1 MELLSFKIKIFELLG
16 IQNTEE
22 IGEKLLEVVL
32 NNKTE
37 VFDSFKE
44 IADDRKDWL
53 QALWQYY
60 EADRSFKKQD
70 FTPKSLC
77 KLISALVGECKSIYD
92 CCGGSG
98 ALTLQNL
105 KDKSIEKVYIEELD
119 SRVVPFLLFNLCLH
133 NASGTV
139 VNGNALTGEKYKT
152 YRLSKGKK
160 YSAAVEAQKEN
171 SDKTLKFDCSIS
183 NPPFNI
189 RWQPPAPLE
198 MDKRFPVIPPANNA
212 NWAFAFNCISKAD
225 KAVLILP
232 NGVTSENSEKEVRK
246 YLIDEDLVEL
256 VAIMPDRMFEA
267 TSISTCIVVLN
278 KNKQKK
284 GVVKFIDSRKN
295 CIVEEREQN
304 GQFGS
309 KSHTARTYKKQFN
322 ALSEDNISKIINAP
336 ESEAEF
342 SATKTIQE
350 IAESDY
356 LLTPSRYIEFKE
368 QESEHRPFQDIA
380 DNLNYILRQKN
391 ACKLVIN
398 ETIARS
404 VGLDAELFVRDREA
418 SKRMKVNMAEI
429 GIKLEADDYIQSTK
443 NKNEFV
449 FKCNDKELLP
459 EIMLE
464 FLSLWKNRIILLNS
478 MENQYLAELID
489 ALLPDLMSGKID
501 LGAMKDDE
509 ERI

>member
-1 MELLSFKIKIFELLG
+1 MELLSFKIKIFDLLE
-16 IQNTEE
+16 IEKTEE
-22 IGEKLLEVVL
+22 IGPKLLDVVL
-32 NNKTE
+32 NNKTD
-37 VFDSFKE
+37 VYDSFKK
-44 IADDRKDWL
+44 IVDGRKDWL

-60 EADRSFKKQD
+60 EADRNFKKQD

-77 KLISALVGECKSIYD
+77 KLVSVLVGECKSIYD

-98 ALTLQNL
+98 ALTVQNIE
-105 KDKSIEKVYIEELD
+105 DKSIDEVYVEELD
-119 SRVVPFLLFNLCLH
+119 SRVVPFLLFNLCLR

-152 YRLSKGKK
+152 YRLSKGEK
-160 YSAAVEAQKEN
+160 YSVAVEVEKES

-212 NWAFAFNCISKAD
+212 NWAFALNCISKAD
-225 KAVLILP
+225 RAVLILP
-232 NGVTSENSEKEVRK
+232 NGVTSENSETEVRK

-256 VAIMPDRMFEA
+256 VAIMPDKMFEA
-267 TSISTCIVVLN
+267 TPISTCIVVLN
-278 KNKQKK
+278 KSKPKK

-295 CIVEEREQN
+295 CVVEERAQN
-304 GQFGS
+304 GQFGG

-322 ALSEDNISKIINAP
+322 ALSDDNISRIINAP
-336 ESEAEF
+336 DSEAEF
-342 SATKTIQE
+342 SATKTNQE
-350 IAESDY
+350 IAETDY

-380 DNLNYILRQKN
+380 NNLNFIIKQQN
-391 ACKLVIN
+391 ACKLIVN
-398 ETIARS
+398 ETIAKS
-404 VGLDAELFVRDREA
+404 IGLDVEKYVKDKEL
-418 SKRMKVNMAEI
+418 SKQTADNLKKI
-429 GIKLEADDYIQSTK
+429 GIELAVDDYIQFTK

-464 FLSLWKNRIILLNS
+464 FLSLWKSRIILLNS
-478 MENQYLAELID
+478 MQKQYLAELRD
-489 ALLPDLMSGKID
+489 ALLPFLMSGEMAG
-501 LGAMKDDE
+501 LE
-509 ERI
+509 

>member
-16 IQNTEE
+16 IENTEE
-22 IGEKLLEVVL
+22 IGEKRLDVVL
-32 NNKTE
+32 NSKTE
-37 VFDSFKE
+37 AFDSFKE
-44 IADDRKDWL
+44 IADDLKDWF

-77 KLISALVGECKSIYD
+77 KLVSALVGECKSIYD

-105 KDKSIEKVYIEELD
+105 KDKSIEEVYIEELD

-139 VNGNALTGEKYKT
+139 VNGNALTGEKHKT

-160 YSAAVEAQKEN
+160 YSVAVEAQKEN

-256 VAIMPDRMFEA
+256 VAIMPDKMFEA

-295 CIVEEREQN
+295 CVVEEREQN

-342 SATKTIQE
+342 SATKTNQE

-380 DNLNYILRQKN
+380 DNLNYILQQKN

-404 VGLDAELFVRDREA
+404 VGLDAELFVRGREV
-418 SKRMKVNMAEI
+418 SKQSAEDMKKI
-429 GIKLEADDYIQSTK
+429 GIELAVDDHIQFTK

-459 EIMLE
+459 EILLE
-464 FLSLWKNRIILLNS
+464 FFSLWKSRIILLNS
-478 MENQYLAELID
+478 MQDQYLTELRD

-501 LGAMKDDE
+501 LGAMKDE
-509 ERI
+509 EEI

>member
-16 IQNTEE
+16 IEKTEE
-22 IGEKLLEVVL
+22 IGEKLLDVVL

-44 IADDRKDWL
+44 IAYDRKDWL

-77 KLISALVGECKSIYD
+77 KLVSALVGECKSIYD

-105 KDKSIEKVYIEELD
+105 KDKSIDEVYIEELD
-119 SRVVPFLLFNLCLH
+119 SRVIPFLLFNLALH

-152 YRLSKGKK
+152 YQLSKGKK
-160 YSAAVEAQKEN
+160 YSVAVEAEKEN
-171 SDKTLKFDCSIS
+171 SDKPLKFDCSIS

-212 NWAFAFNCISKAD
+212 NWAFAFNCISKAE

-232 NGVTSENSEKEVRK
+232 NGVTSEKSEREVRK

-256 VAIMPDRMFEA
+256 VAIMPDRMFES
-267 TSISTCIVVLN
+267 TSISTCIVVIN

-295 CIVEEREQN
+295 CVIEEREQN
-304 GQFGS
+304 GQFGG

-322 ALSEDNISKIINAP
+322 VLSEDNISRIINAP
-336 ESEAEF
+336 DNEAEF
-342 SATKTIQE
+342 SATKSNQE
-350 IAESDY
+350 IAENDY

-380 DNLNYILRQKN
+380 DNLNFIIRQRN
-391 ACKLVIN
+391 ACKLIVN
-398 ETIARS
+398 ETVARS
-404 VGLDAELFVRDREA
+404 IGLDAELFVRDGEA
-418 SKRMKVNMAEI
+418 STRTREDMATM
-429 GIKLEADDYIQSTK
+429 GIKLEADDYFQATK
-443 NKNEFV
+443 NKNEFA

-464 FLSLWKNRIILLNS
+464 FMSLWKSRILLLNS
-478 MENQYLAELID
+478 MEKRYLEELRD

-501 LGAMKDDE
+501 FEAMKE
-509 ERI
+509 

>member
-1 MELLSFKIKIFELLG
+1 MELLSFKIKIFDLLK
-16 IQNTEE
+16 IEKTEE
-22 IGEKLLEVVL
+22 ISKKLLDVVL

-37 VFDSFKE
+37 VYDSFKE
-44 IADDRKDWL
+44 IVDGRKDWL
-53 QALWQYY
+53 QVLWQYY

-77 KLISALVGECKSIYD
+77 KLVSALVGECKSIYD

-98 ALTLQNL
+98 ALTVQNIE
-105 KDKSIEKVYIEELD
+105 DKSIDEVYVEELD
-119 SRVVPFLLFNLCLH
+119 SRVVPFLLFNLCLR

-139 VNGNALTGEKYKT
+139 VNCNALTGEKYKT
-152 YRLSKGKK
+152 YRLSKGEK
-160 YSAAVEAQKEN
+160 YSVAVEVEKES
-171 SDKTLKFDCSIS
+171 SDKALKFDCSIS

-212 NWAFAFNCISKAD
+212 NWAFALNCISKAD
-225 KAVLILP
+225 RAVLILP
-232 NGVTSENSEKEVRK
+232 NGVTSENSETEVRK

-256 VAIMPDRMFEA
+256 VAIMPDKMFEA

-278 KNKQKK
+278 KNKPKK

-295 CIVEEREQN
+295 CVVEERAQN
-304 GQFGS
+304 GQFGG

-322 ALSEDNISKIINAP
+322 ALSDDNISRIINAP
-336 ESEAEF
+336 DSEAEF
-342 SATKTIQE
+342 SATKTNQE
-350 IAESDY
+350 IAETDY

-380 DNLNYILRQKN
+380 NNLNFIIKQQN
-391 ACKLVIN
+391 TCKLIVN
-398 ETIARS
+398 ETIAKS
-404 VGLDAELFVRDREA
+404 IGLDVEKYVKDKEL
-418 SKRMKVNMAEI
+418 SKQTADNLKKI
-429 GIKLEADDYIQSTK
+429 GIELAVDDYIQFTK

-464 FLSLWKNRIILLNS
+464 FLSLWKSRIILLNS
-478 MENQYLAELID
+478 MQNQYLAELRD
-489 ALLPDLMSGKID
+489 ALLPFLMSGKIN
-501 LGAMKDDE
+501 LT
-509 ERI
+509 